1 MTVKDQSY
9 NVQFIELL
17 LDDVDFSSER
27 RIEWPSSVN
36 GAPFPD
42 IDGVFCLYS
51 VSDKESVADVPPA
64 LSRCYYIFDA
74 RLILA
79 DVSTASMTNTGLP
92 CMLVA
97 SKSDTKQESRQINP
111 LFLEQVKR
119 NLASVAIAE
128 VSLKTP
134 QSIKLCFLNM
144 LNRVIASPRG
154 KSTSFTI
161 FMSHLPCLHFIS

>member
-1 MTVKDQSY
+1 MTK
-9 NVQFIELL
+9 
-17 LDDVDFSSER
+17 
-27 RIEWPSSVN
+27 
-36 GAPFPD
+36 A
-42 IDGVFCLYS
+42 
-51 VSDKESVADVPPA
+51 
-64 LSRCYYIFDA
+64 
-74 RLILA
+74 
-79 DVSTASMTNTGLP
+79 GLP

-144 LNRVIASPRG
+144 LNRVITSPRG
-154 KSTSFTI
+154 KSTSVTI
-161 FMSHLPCLHFIS
+161 FSLRLPCPSFSFLSAPSVPLA